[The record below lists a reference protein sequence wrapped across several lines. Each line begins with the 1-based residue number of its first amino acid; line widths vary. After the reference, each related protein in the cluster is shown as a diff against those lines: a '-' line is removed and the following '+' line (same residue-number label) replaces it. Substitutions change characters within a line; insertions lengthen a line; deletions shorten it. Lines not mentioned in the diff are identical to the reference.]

1 MHDQLTWANGKGEN
15 RAGGEADD
23 GSSSQAP
30 WAPVSMSYG
39 SGLLCLPFSHDL
51 KATMIPHPQSPCLSP
66 HAFNFFSLPCHCIVP
81 RNGGSEGEVEET
93 FNETFFNEHL
103 EKKIMGWNSTNWNR
117 NKISM
122 EQEVGGESQNL
133 QVSERLSPRGD
144 DQRQPTK
151 QGKESI
157 RKIRIRIGAVG
168 QIQLSEGT
176 QECPQGEMSLHVTQN
191 SEAGLPVQNP
201 LTTHY
206 GLSSMNISAL
216 SLSLVLCLVYA
227 TSGGYKFQRCLLP
240 AM

>member
-1 MHDQLTWANGKGEN
+1 
-15 RAGGEADD
+15 
-23 GSSSQAP
+23 
-30 WAPVSMSYG
+30 MSYG
-39 SGLLCLPFSHDL
+39 SGLLCLPLSHDL
-51 KATMIPHPQSPCLSP
+51 KATMIPHPQSSCLSP

-81 RNGGSEGEVEET
+81 RNGGSEGDVGGK
-93 FNETFFNEHL
+93 EHL

-117 NKISM
+117 NTISV

-157 RKIRIRIGAVG
+157 RKIRIRIGAMG

-176 QECPQGEMSLHVTQN
+176 QECPQGEMSLHLTQN
-191 SEAGLPVQNP
+191 SEAGLPAQNS